1 MPFSKPV
8 IGLNQKIKELM
19 KNDKPYLDPAFSIA
33 KLAVLVGEPPKKVSE
48 ALKVTQQGTLLSFI
62 NQFRVN
68 KAKGMI
74 KDPSFKN
81 YSLVAISLEPGFN
94 SKVTFNRVFKNVTGM
109 TPSDYRLRLMAKG
122 DASIGP
128 NGVSPP
134 GWNG

>member
-1 MPFSKPV
+1 
-8 IGLNQKIKELM
+8 M

-33 KLAVLVGEPPKKVSE
+33 KLLVLVGEPPKKVSE
-48 ALKVTQQGTLLSFI
+48 ALKVTHQGTLLSFI

-81 YSLVAISLEPGFN
+81 YSLVAIGLEPGFI
-94 SKVTFNRVFKNVTGM
+94 SKVTFNRVFKNVTGI

-122 DASIGP
+122 DASIVP